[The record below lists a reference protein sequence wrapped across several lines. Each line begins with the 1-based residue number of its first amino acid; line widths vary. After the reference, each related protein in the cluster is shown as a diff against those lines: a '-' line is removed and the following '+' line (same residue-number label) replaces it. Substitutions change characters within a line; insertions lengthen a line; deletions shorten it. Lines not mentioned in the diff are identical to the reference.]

1 MPGSQR
7 HCGGSRGGRGDGSVG
22 CIPAWC
28 RGAAMAVCP
37 SPPCREAVL
46 ATPSSSNSTALAAVA
61 LWGRPNGLKTR
72 SKQQKQKGS
81 FPLPNKGSQLSV
93 QQSSVHSPQK
103 ASLQRGGVVSNVR
116 SASGPI
122 APTNP
127 TAEGGDRTPLPPP
140 QKTSACSSSVSLGGR

>member
-28 RGAAMAVCP
+28 RGAAVAVCP

-72 SKQQKQKGS
+72 SKQQKQKGF

-93 QQSSVHSPQK
+93 QQSSVHSPQRHHCRGEGWP
-103 ASLQRGGVVSNVR
+103 AMCAQPPAPLHPPAPLQRGGSDPP
-116 SASGPI
+116 S
-122 APTNP
+122 
-127 TAEGGDRTPLPPP
+127 PPP
-140 QKTSACSSSVSLGGR
+140 TKHLPAAPRCL